1 MILSKGQ
8 LFVSGIFLVGVQFSN
23 TYIQC
28 IVGFFFWTAQ
38 NAFSHS
44 LRKGPQ
50 TGHHRSFYFRS
61 GGVGDPAGQHLG
73 EARHRN
79 LVFSTFGK
87 LHKAGLETK
96 LCRSRN
102 AGSRGRPCRP
112 LTEPR
117 GI

>member
-28 IVGFFFWTAQ
+28 IVVFFFWTAQ

-61 GGVGDPAGQHLG
+61 GSVGDPAGQHLG
-73 EARHRN
+73 EANRN
-79 LVFSTFGK
+79 LVIQLREASQAWKRNF
-87 LHKAGLETK
+87 AGLEMRVQEVGPVG
-96 LCRSRN
+96 L
-102 AGSRGRPCRP
+102 
-112 LTEPR
+112 
-117 GI
+117 